1 MNISIKKKKDKLKNL
16 KASILIANYNND
28 KYIKDCISSLLNQ
41 TYKNIEIIFHDDC
54 SNDRSLIKIKNY
66 KNIKVIKNKKRTS
79 KGSFNQIKAYQRAF
93 KKSSGDIILFL
104 DSDDFYK
111 VNKIKKIIKTFKK
124 NKNIS
129 TVFDLPIFYNQKKII
144 NKKIKNSILEN
155 YWPYIAPQSC
165 ISMRRKE
172 FKKILKK
179 INFNLFSDIW
189 MDFRIALYTKQISK
203 NSMIINENLTYYRQ
217 TPEMA
222 SSKFKFLSIPWWKR
236 RKQAHEYVKYFFK
249 KNNILYQKN
258 LDYFLTFIVNLLIK

>member
-144 NKKIKNSILEN
+144 NKKIKKPIVEN

>member
-1 MNISIKKKKDKLKNL
+1 MIFIRQTKLKKLL
-16 KASILIANYNND
+16 KPS
-28 KYIKDCISSLLNQ
+28 K
-41 TYKNIEIIFHDDC
+41 
-54 SNDRSLIKIKNY
+54 
-66 KNIKVIKNKKRTS
+66 KNKK
-79 KGSFNQIKAYQRAF
+79 
-93 KKSSGDIILFL
+93 
-104 DSDDFYK
+104 
-111 VNKIKKIIKTFKK
+111 
-124 NKNIS
+124 IS

-144 NKKIKNSILEN
+144 NKKIKKSILEN

-165 ISMRRKE
+165 ISMRRNE